1 MNSVPTKM
9 HALQI
14 DTYSEKLSFKYI
26 EKDIPKL
33 GDNEVLIRILKAP
46 VNPSDLAFVTGNYGF
61 KKALPVVPGMEGCGE
76 VIAAGAHSDAQS
88 LLGCNVAC
96 IAGEGDGTWA
106 EYMVASPYQCI
117 PFSDS
122 VSLEKGSMLMVNPM
136 TALALISIA
145 KQGGHSTIIQNAAS
159 SALSNMI
166 RFLAKQEGLQVIN
179 IVRSR
184 QQAKAMTK
192 AGIANTLNSSAKDY
206 HQSLKAACEELN
218 ASLLLDAVGGEA
230 TADILDA
237 MPEASTAVIYG
248 GLSGEPPKITIE
260 HVIFK
265 NHKIQGFW
273 LAHYLKDTPVKELQ
287 SLGKQAQVLMAQD
300 FEIQIQSQPKLEYA
314 SHSIATYA
322 GNMSRGKVLI
332 SPHQD

>member
-1 MNSVPTKM
+1 MNTLPTKM

-14 DTYSEKLSFKYI
+14 DTYSEQLSFKYV
-26 EKDIPKL
+26 EKEIPSL
-33 GDNEVLIRILKAP
+33 GENEVLIRILKAP

-61 KKALPVVPGMEGCGE
+61 KKDLPVIPGMEGCGE
-76 VIAAGAHSDAQS
+76 VIAAGSHKDAQS

-117 PFSDS
+117 PFSES
-122 VSLEKGSMLMVNPM
+122 VSLEKGAMLMVNPM
-136 TALALISIA
+136 TALALIDIA
-145 KQGGHSTIIQNAAS
+145 KQGGHKTIIQNAAS

-166 RFLAKQEGLQVIN
+166 RFLAKQAGLKVIN

-184 QQAKAMTK
+184 GQAKAMTK
-192 AGIANTLNSSAKDY
+192 SGMPYVLNSSAKDY
-206 HQSLKAACEELN
+206 QEKLHSLCTELH
-218 ASLLLDAVGGEA
+218 ASLLLDAVAGQA

-237 MPEASTAVIYG
+237 MPDASTAVVYG
-248 GLSGEPPKITIE
+248 GLSGEGPKVSIE

-265 NHKIQGFW
+265 NHKIEGFW
-273 LAHYLKDTPVKELQ
+273 LAHYLKDTQVKELKEM
-287 SLGKQAQVLMAQD
+287 GKQAQILMAQD
-300 FEIQIQSQPKLEYA
+300 FEIAIQSQPKLEYA
-314 SHSIATYA
+314 SHSIAAYA

-332 SPHQD
+332 SPHQE